1 MHSYLLEMLECPN
14 CHGRL
19 DWNISEQS
27 DGRIEVAEACC
38 HECSATYPVRDG
50 IGVFLTT
57 DLKRN
62 DLWEQADNGL
72 EQYLKQNPVLEQMLM
87 DVPLETLS
95 PVDQHYRGVILEDRG
110 DIYAAQAAFNIARK
124 GLYSE
129 DTIRCMNSQ
138 LDYVIDKLSNIDG
151 PVIDIAS
158 GKCALV
164 RRILT
169 ELRNSVVVTD
179 FSPSVLLKDRTW
191 FKQNGLYDRVSLI
204 AFDARRTPFKTGSI
218 TTMTTFSGLP
228 NIDEPSNLLEEL
240 RRIASDQFM
249 AISTFYP
256 EDDEVNG
263 KVIQEAGLA
272 QMFYRRTALEEFE
285 KAGWIVQIEN
295 ICVGEDHPAPPG
307 VVIEGARVD
316 VLPVQSTYLEWCVLM
331 GTVRIHD

>member
-1 MHSYLLEMLECPN
+1 MHRYLLEMLECPN
-14 CHGRL
+14 CHGSL
-19 DWNISEQS
+19 DWDISEQS
-27 DGRIEVAEACC
+27 RDRIEVAEAYCQD
-38 HECSATYPVRDG
+38 CSSTYPVRDG

-62 DLWEQADNGL
+62 DLWEQVDNGL

-110 DIYAAQAAFNIARK
+110 DTEAAQVAFDIAKK

-129 DTIRCMNSQ
+129 DTIRCMRSQ
-138 LDYVIDKLSNIDG
+138 LDYLIDILSNTDEPI
-151 PVIDIAS
+151 IDIAS

-164 RRILT
+164 KKILT

-204 AFDARRTPFKTGSI
+204 AFDVRRTPFKTDSV
-218 TTMTTFSGLP
+218 TTMTTLLGLA
-228 NIDEPSNLLEEL
+228 NIQDPSNLLEEL
-240 RRIASDQFM
+240 RRIVSDRFM

-256 EDDEVNG
+256 EDDEGNG
-263 KVIQEAGLA
+263 KVIHEAGLA
-272 QMFYRRTALEEFE
+272 QMSYRRTALEEFA

-295 ICVGEDHPAPPG
+295 MCVGKDHPEPPG
-307 VVIEGARVD
+307 VVLEGARVD
-316 VLPVQSTYLEWCVLM
+316 GLPVQSTYLEWCVLL
-331 GTVRIHD
+331 GTNA

>member
-1 MHSYLLEMLECPN
+1 MLECPN
-14 CHGRL
+14 CHGGL
-19 DWNISEQS
+19 DWDISEQS
-27 DGRIEVAEACC
+27 GDRIEAAEACC
-38 HECSATYPVRDG
+38 HDCSAAYPVRDG
-50 IGVFLTT
+50 IGVFLTG

-62 DLWEQADNGL
+62 DLWEQADTGL
-72 EQYLKQNPVLEQMLM
+72 EQFLKQNPVLEQMLM

-110 DIYAAQAAFNIARK
+110 DADAAKAAFDIASK

-129 DTIRCMNSQ
+129 ETIRCMNSQ
-138 LDYVIDKLSNIDG
+138 LDYVIDKLSDTDG

-164 RRILT
+164 RRILA
-169 ELRNSVVVTD
+169 ELKNPVVVTD
-179 FSPSVLLKDRTW
+179 FSPSVLLKDRIW
-191 FKQNGLYDRVSLI
+191 FKQNGLYDRVNLI
-204 AFDARRTPFKTGSI
+204 AFDARRTPFKTCSI
-218 TTMTTFSGLP
+218 STMTTFTGLA
-228 NIDEPSNLLEEL
+228 NIQEPGNLLEEL
-240 RRIASDQFM
+240 RRIASDRFM

-256 EDDEVNG
+256 EDDEVNR

-285 KAGWIVQIEN
+285 KADWIIQVEN
-295 ICVGEDHPAPPG
+295 TCVGEEHPAPPG

-331 GTVRIHD
+331 GTFSKHD